1 MSVGEATATGAGTS
15 AGTQDVPQAAVSK
28 PPRSKLRFGDLL
40 ALGFHG
46 LRARPMRAVLS
57 SLGIAIG
64 IAALISVI
72 GISTSSQALIKD
84 KLASLGTNLLTVA
97 GGTDLMG
104 TEVPLPENALASI
117 RRIPGVQFA
126 GSTATLENIFVFR
139 NAEIEKSRTG
149 GLTVAAADPEL
160 LAATGS
166 TMLSGSWLNEATA
179 QFPTVVLGRT
189 AAERL
194 GIQEAGALV
203 WLGNQQFSVVG
214 VLDSSPLAPE
224 LDSMAL
230 IGVPIAKELF
240 GHTGNPTMIY
250 ERSDESLV
258 AEVRKLLPGTVSPEA
273 PNAVKVSRP
282 SDVLAAKNTVDQA
295 FTGLLVGVGS
305 IALLVGGIGVA
316 NTMVISVL
324 ERRREIGLRRSLGA
338 TQRHIREQFLFEA
351 MLLSAYG
358 GVAGTALGWII
369 TAIAARANGWS
380 LAIPPLVLVAGV
392 LVTIAVG
399 AIAGVLPAM
408 RAARTSPTAAL
419 SG

>member
-1 MSVGEATATGAGTS
+1 M
-15 AGTQDVPQAAVSK
+15 
-28 PPRSKLRFGDLL
+28 
-40 ALGFHG
+40 
-46 LRARPMRAVLS
+46 
-57 SLGIAIG
+57 
-64 IAALISVI
+64 
-72 GISTSSQALIKD
+72 
-84 KLASLGTNLLTVA
+84 
-97 GGTDLMG
+97 
-104 TEVPLPENALASI
+104 
-117 RRIPGVQFA
+117 
-126 GSTATLENIFVFR
+126 
-139 NAEIEKSRTG
+139 
-149 GLTVAAADPEL
+149 
-160 LAATGS
+160 
-166 TMLSGSWLNEATA
+166 
-179 QFPTVVLGRT
+179 LGRT